1 MPSPVA
7 VTGGVGAGLSE
18 HYLFDSNLLDPS
30 PVCNL
35 IVLGDLVSVCL
46 TYLADIFLIQLGL
59 RRVKCCS
66 ANITIF
72 VKSSSQD

>member
-46 TYLADIFLIQLGL
+46 TYLADIF
-59 RRVKCCS
+59 
-66 ANITIF
+66 
-72 VKSSSQD
+72 